1 MLKRTLFFGNPAHL
15 YMRRQQLCISIN
27 KHEETDDLDKVMT
40 RPIEDIGMVVL
51 EHKQITL
58 THALLNTFMEH
69 NVAVVSCDDTF
80 LPSGLFMPLNG
91 NTIQNE
97 RFRAQLEASEPLK
110 KQLWAQTVSAK
121 LRNQAMCL
129 RYSDNNK
136 QPHTPDPPHPNPLQ
150 RRGNEQ
156 PDEVAELQRR
166 NAIKLLEN
174 LADDVKSGDS
184 GNYEARGAA
193 VYWQNVFSG
202 LIPDHLTP
210 TLSKGEGVNS
220 RNSGGFVRDRFG
232 KPPNNLLNYGYSIV
246 RACVARALVG
256 SGLLPTLGIHHKNK
270 YNAYCLADDVMEPYR
285 PYVDRLVIDIMKQ
298 GDYAEL
304 TLPIKQQLLKLPEH
318 TVVINEEQSPLMVA
332 VQKTAASLAKCFEGG
347 RRRIA
352 FPEL

>member
-15 YMRRQQLCISIN
+15 YMRKQQLCISIN
-27 KHEETDDLDKVMT
+27 KQEETDDLDKVIT

-80 LPSGLFMPLNG
+80 LPSGLFMPLNS

-121 LRNQAMCL
+121 LRNQSIVLNSVLNDKKISSSQQESIAAA
-129 RYSDNNK
+129 
-136 QPHTPDPPHPNPLQ
+136 
-150 RRGNEQ
+150 
-156 PDEVAELQRR
+156 V
-166 NAIKLLEN
+166 KLLSN
-174 LADDVKSGDS
+174 LAVDVKSGDS

-193 VYWQNVFSG
+193 VYWQNIFPPELEFS
-202 LIPDHLTP
+202 
-210 TLSKGEGVNS
+210 
-220 RNSGGFVRDRFG
+220 RDRFG
-232 KPPNNLLNYGYSIV
+232 KAPNNLLNYGYAIV

-270 YNAYCLADDVMEPYR
+270 YNAYCLADDIMEPYR
-285 PYVDRLVIDIMKQ
+285 PYVDKLVLNTMQQ
-298 GDYAEL
+298 GDYSEL
-304 TLPIKQQLLKLPEH
+304 TQPIKQQLLKLPEH
-318 TVVINEEQSPLMVA
+318 TVMINEEQSPLMVA
-332 VQKTAASLAKCFEGG
+332 AQKTAASLAKCFDGS
-347 RRRIA
+347 RRKILY
-352 FPEL
+352 PEL

>member
-1 MLKRTLFFGNPAHL
+1 MLKRTLYFGNPAHL
-15 YMRRQQLCISIN
+15 YMRKQQLCISIN
-27 KHEETDDLDKVMT
+27 KQEETDDLDKVIT

-80 LPSGLFMPLNG
+80 LPSGLFMPLNS

-121 LRNQAMCL
+121 LRNQSVVLNSVLNDKKISLSRQESIAA
-129 RYSDNNK
+129 
-136 QPHTPDPPHPNPLQ
+136 
-150 RRGNEQ
+150 
-156 PDEVAELQRR
+156 VV
-166 NAIKLLEN
+166 KLLSN
-174 LADDVKSGDS
+174 LAADVRSGDS

-193 VYWQNVFSG
+193 VYWQNVFPPELEFS
-202 LIPDHLTP
+202 
-210 TLSKGEGVNS
+210 
-220 RNSGGFVRDRFG
+220 RDRFG
-232 KPPNNLLNYGYSIV
+232 KAPNNLLNYGYAIV

-285 PYVDRLVIDIMKQ
+285 PYVDKLVLNIMQQ
-298 GDYAEL
+298 GDYREL
-304 TLPIKQQLLKLPEH
+304 TQPIKQQLLKLPEH
-318 TVVINEEQSPLMVA
+318 TVMINEEQSPLMVA
-332 VQKTAASLAKCFEGG
+332 AQKTAASLAKCFDGN
-347 RRRIA
+347 RRKILY
-352 FPEL
+352 PEL